1 MEPKITVEAVTNMAR
16 EQRTSED
23 IIADAMNELRA
34 AVEKFANTL
43 SQHTTDVS
51 SFLTMDK
58 LENMMGL
65 LDEQTRQVYLDM
77 VSRYLSNINEQEI
90 IASKKENIKKRE

>member
-1 MEPKITVEAVTNMAR
+1 MAR
-16 EQRTSED
+16 GQRTSED

-43 SQHTTDVS
+43 SQQTTDIS

-65 LDEQTRQVYLDM
+65 EVHPE
-77 VSRYLSNINEQEI
+77 SRTISPPILSL
-90 IASKKENIKKRE
+90 SP

>member
-1 MEPKITVEAVTNMAR
+1 MAR

-23 IIADAMNELRA
+23 IITDAMNELRA
-34 AVEKFANTL
+34 AVEKFTNTL

-65 LDEQTRQVYLDM
+65 LDEQTRHVYLDM

-90 IASKKENIKKRE
+90 IASKKENTKKRE

>member
-1 MEPKITVEAVTNMAR
+1 MAR

-34 AVEKFANTL
+34 AVEKFSNTL

-90 IASKKENIKKRE
+90 IASKKENTKKRE

>member
-1 MEPKITVEAVTNMAR
+1 MAR

-43 SQHTTDVS
+43 SQQTTDIS

-90 IASKKENIKKRE
+90 IASKKENTQKRE

>member
-1 MEPKITVEAVTNMAR
+1 M
-16 EQRTSED
+16 
-23 IIADAMNELRA
+23 RA

-90 IASKKENIKKRE
+90 IESKKENTKKRE

>member
-1 MEPKITVEAVTNMAR
+1 MAR

-34 AVEKFANTL
+34 AVEKFANIL

-58 LENMMGL
+58 LENLMGL
-65 LDEQTRQVYLDM
+65 LDEQMRQVYLDM

-90 IASKKENIKKRE
+90 IASKKENTKKRE

>member
-1 MEPKITVEAVTNMAR
+1 MAR

-90 IASKKENIKKRE
+90 IASKKENTQKRE

>member
-1 MEPKITVEAVTNMAR
+1 MELKITVEAVTNMAR

-58 LENMMGL
+58 LENLMGL
-65 LDEQTRQVYLDM
+65 LDEQMRQVYLDM
-77 VSRYLSNINEQEI
+77 VSRYLLNINEQEI
-90 IASKKENIKKRE
+90 IASKKENTKKRE

>member
-1 MEPKITVEAVTNMAR
+1 MAR

>member
-1 MEPKITVEAVTNMAR
+1 MAR

-23 IIADAMNELRA
+23 IITDAMNELRA

-58 LENMMGL
+58 LESMMGL

-90 IASKKENIKKRE
+90 IASKKENTKKRE

>member
-1 MEPKITVEAVTNMAR
+1 MAR

-90 IASKKENIKKRE
+90 IASKKENTKKRE

>member
-1 MEPKITVEAVTNMAR
+1 MAR

-34 AVEKFANTL
+34 AVEKFSNTL

-90 IASKKENIKKRE
+90 IASKKENMKKRE

>member
-1 MEPKITVEAVTNMAR
+1 MTGEVVTNMAR
-16 EQRTSED
+16 EQRSSDD

-34 AVEKFANTL
+34 AIETFTKTL

-77 VSRYLSNINEQEI
+77 ISRYLSNINEQEI
-90 IASKKENIKKRE
+90 IASKKENMQKRE